1 MELISQRGK
10 KGGEGGTDLRTKIPR
25 QSIRHIC
32 SLQASFH
39 LLEMTVVATVT
50 GSALFPLG

>member
-1 MELISQRGK
+1 MELISQRGR